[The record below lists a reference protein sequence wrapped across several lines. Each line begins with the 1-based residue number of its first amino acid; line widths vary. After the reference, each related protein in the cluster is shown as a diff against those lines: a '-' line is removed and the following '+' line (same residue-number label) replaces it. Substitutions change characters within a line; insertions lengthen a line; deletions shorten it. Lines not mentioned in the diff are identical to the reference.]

1 MGYGSIGMVS
11 ITTFLT
17 FAVLITNV
25 FYCFRKL
32 HIKFKFKG
40 FQARLLEEMW
50 IFTFFIF
57 LNQIIDQ
64 INWSV
69 DKFLLGR
76 LVGTTAVAV
85 YGVGG
90 QINTLYIQFS
100 SSVSNVFIPKVN
112 WIVAESNDAAQL
124 TRLFT
129 KVGRIQLMVLGLILS
144 GFICFGVPFVK
155 IWAGSEYD
163 GSYIVALL
171 LIIPV
176 TVPLIQNLGVEIQR
190 AKNMHKAR
198 AVVYL
203 VIAIVNVFISIPL
216 IKFMG
221 PAGAALGTA
230 ISLIVGNIIFMNW
243 YYQARIGLNML
254 YFWKEIAKV
263 IPSLIVPFVVGVI
276 IMRFTNITGLISLG
290 VFATIYTVVYGLS
303 MYFLGMNAEEKQLV
317 VGPIKKILGK

>member
-1 MGYGSIGMVS
+1 M
-11 ITTFLT
+11 
-17 FAVLITNV
+17 
-25 FYCFRKL
+25 
-32 HIKFKFKG
+32 
-40 FQARLLEEMW
+40 
-50 IFTFFIF
+50 
-57 LNQIIDQ
+57 
-64 INWSV
+64 
-69 DKFLLGR
+69 
-76 LVGTTAVAV
+76 
-85 YGVGG
+85 
-90 QINTLYIQFS
+90 
-100 SSVSNVFIPKVN
+100 
-112 WIVAESNDAAQL
+112 
-124 TRLFT
+124 
-129 KVGRIQLMVLGLILS
+129 
-144 GFICFGVPFVK
+144 
-155 IWAGSEYD
+155 
-163 GSYIVALL
+163 ALL